1 MAMRREDYEDSL
13 IGEGMEAVEVAD
25 ASDLSAAFQARSEPV
40 NRLQTESA
48 VVLVISIVLVAAGCI
63 AFRRYWLEWPSEASC
78 RPDWG
83 QCPIP
88 WLGPMMAPLGLIACV
103 VGTGVE
109 ALRGRSYFRWLVAEA
124 ALLMVMVVT
133 PLLNHWLSGL
143 R

>member
-1 MAMRREDYEDSL
+1 
-13 IGEGMEAVEVAD
+13 
-25 ASDLSAAFQARSEPV
+25 
-40 NRLQTESA
+40 
-48 VVLVISIVLVAAGCI
+48 VLVAAGCI

-109 ALRGRSYFRWLVAEA
+109 ALRGRSYRRWLVAEA

-143 R
+143 RLEDGWCEIPCDLNLRGVARPGSMRHSRIT

>member
-1 MAMRREDYEDSL
+1 MRRKDYEDSP
-13 IGEGMEAVEVAD
+13 IDEGVEAVEAAD
-25 ASDLSAAFQARSEPV
+25 VGDLPAAFEARSEPAE
-40 NRLQTESA
+40 RPHTETA
-48 VVLVISIVLVAAGCI
+48 AVLVISILLLVAGCI
-63 AFRRYWLEWPSEASC
+63 AFRRYWLEWPSEFAC
-78 RPDWG
+78 QPDWG

-88 WLGPMMAPLGLIACV
+88 WLGPMMAPLDLIACV
-103 VGTGVE
+103 VGMGVE

>member
-1 MAMRREDYEDSL
+1 MRREDYEDSP
-13 IGEGMEAVEVAD
+13 IDEGVEAVEAAD
-25 ASDLSAAFQARSEPV
+25 VGDLSAAFEARSEPA

-48 VVLVISIVLVAAGCI
+48 AVLVISILLVAAGCI
-63 AFRRYWLEWPSEASC
+63 AFRRYWLEWPFEGSC

-103 VGTGVE
+103 VGMGVE

-124 ALLMVMVVT
+124 ALLMVMVAT
-133 PLLNHWLSGL
+133 PLLNHWLSGP

>member
-1 MAMRREDYEDSL
+1 MRRKDYEDSP
-13 IGEGMEAVEVAD
+13 IDEGVKAVEAAD
-25 ASDLSAAFQARSEPV
+25 VGDLSAAFQARSEQA
-40 NRLQTESA
+40 NRPHTETAA
-48 VVLVISIVLVAAGCI
+48 VPVISILLLVAGYI
-63 AFRRYWLEWPSEASC
+63 AFRRYWAEWPSEVAC
-78 RPDWG
+78 QPDWG

-103 VGTGVE
+103 VGMGVE

-124 ALLMVMVVT
+124 ALLMVMLAT

>member
-1 MAMRREDYEDSL
+1 MRREDYEDSP
-13 IGEGMEAVEVAD
+13 IAEGVEAVEAAD
-25 ASDLSAAFQARSEPV
+25 VGDLSAAFEARSEPA

-48 VVLVISIVLVAAGCI
+48 VVLVISILLVAAGCI
-63 AFRRYWLEWPSEASC
+63 AFRRYWLEWPFEASC

-88 WLGPMMAPLGLIACV
+88 WLSPMMAPLGLVASV
-103 VGTGVE
+103 VGTGVQ
-109 ALRGRSYFRWLVAEA
+109 ALRGRSCLRWLTAEA
-124 ALLMVMVVT
+124 AMLMVMVAT